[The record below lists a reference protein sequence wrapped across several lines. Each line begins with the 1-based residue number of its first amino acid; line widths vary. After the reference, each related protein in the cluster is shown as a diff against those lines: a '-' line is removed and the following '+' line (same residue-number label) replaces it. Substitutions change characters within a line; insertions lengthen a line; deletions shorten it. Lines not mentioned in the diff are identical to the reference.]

1 MPRYAL
7 KLFADYHQ
15 FYLQDEPAD
24 GDLSEAWTQE
34 ATDRLLAIS
43 EGVVCIGTVR
53 NVDVSVTLEIL
64 DGEPTRDFGGFDHVV
79 ECSIA
84 ITSGR
89 LVIAGCTDYFPDAK
103 CIEVPPGTY
112 RVRASYANL
121 YSISP
126 DGPDGDDRYLLQ
138 LWLSA
143 PTETAVFKRRAV

>member
-1 MPRYAL
+1 MPRYDL

-34 ATDRLLAIS
+34 ATDRLLAVS
-43 EGVVCIGTVR
+43 EGVVGIGTVR
-53 NVDVSVTLEIL
+53 NVDVPVTLEIL
-64 DGEPTRDFGGFDHVV
+64 DSEPTHDFVGFDHVV

-89 LVIAGCTDYFPDAK
+89 LVVAGCTDYFPDAER
-103 CIEVPPGTY
+103 IDVPAGTY

-121 YSISP
+121 NSISP
-126 DGPDGDDRYLLQ
+126 DGLDFCDRYMLQ

-143 PTETAVFKRRAV
+143 PSETVVLKRRAV